1 LNDVFKRSVAY
12 AKENRHEYLTLEHVF
27 WSILQSEEGQEIFQT
42 LGADVS
48 ELTEGIVNHI
58 NVTMPVL
65 GEAVE
70 PFETVALSRAI
81 NDMMTHIHSSG
92 RKEATVGDMLAAI
105 FQQKHSYAVYLMKKA
120 GIDRVDVLEVI
131 SHSQPATPAKEKK
144 EKQETVLEQFTQ
156 ELVELSREGK
166 IDPVI
171 GRENEIERVMQT
183 LCRRKK
189 NNPLLVGE
197 PGVGKTAIA
206 EGLAL
211 RIAEKDVPEVLKN
224 SKIFALDM
232 GALIA
237 GTKYRGDFEKRL
249 KAIIKELQEIDGAIL
264 FIDEIHTMVG
274 AGSTSGGSMDAA
286 NILKPALARGDIK
299 CIGAT
304 TYAEFRNFFDKD
316 KALSRRFAKVDV
328 EEPSTEDTMLILKGI
343 QHKYEAYHHIRFSEE
358 ALQRAVDLSVKYLH
372 DRFLPD
378 KAMDIIDEAGAHF
391 MLRGEEDVTI
401 TAKDIDETVSK
412 MLKLPST
419 VIGSSDTEKLQSLES
434 DLKKKIIGQDHAIKA
449 LSRAI
454 KRSYAGLN
462 KPNSPIGS
470 FLFVGPTGVG
480 KTALATELADT
491 MHVHFERLDMSE
503 YMEKHAVSRLIGS
516 PPGYV
521 GFEQGG
527 LLTEMI
533 KKHPHTVLL
542 LDEIEKAHPDI
553 MNILLQ
559 VMDGAKLTDNNGV
572 VSDFKNVILIMTS
585 NIGTKEANV
594 MGFKKDNSSK
604 TENALKDFFTPEF
617 RNRLTGTIHFNAL
630 SKKALLEI
638 VGREVEK
645 LNEQMADRNITIKV
659 SKAAKTYLAEEGY
672 DERYGARHIARVID
686 EKIKEKLTDEILF
699 GALKKG
705 DRVALVG
712 FGSFSV
718 AKRAARTGRNPKT
731 NAPIQIP
738 AKKVVKFKAGS
749 ELADTVK

>member
-1 LNDVFKRSVAY
+1 MISIALNDVFKGAVGY
-12 AKENRHEYLTLEHVF
+12 AKENRHEYLTVEHVF
-27 WSILQSEEGQEIFQT
+27 LSILKSEAGLEIFSM
-42 LGADVS
+42 LGANL
-48 ELTEGIVNHI
+48 ETLKTGIIDHI
-58 NVTMPVL
+58 DKTIPSL
-65 GEAVE
+65 KEAVE

-81 NDMMTHIHSSG
+81 NDMMTHIHSAG
-92 RKEATVGDMLAAI
+92 RTEASIGDMIAAI
-105 FQQKHSYAVYLMKKA
+105 FMQEHSYAVYLMKKE
-120 GIDRVDVLEVI
+120 GIARVDILEVI
-131 SHSQPATPAKEKK
+131 SHRYDKKSESSTEEKK
-144 EKQETVLEQFTQ
+144 EDQTLLEQFTT
-156 ELVELSREGK
+156 ELVTLAKKGK
-166 IDPVI
+166 IDPVV
-171 GRENEIERVMQT
+171 GRVDEIERVMQT

-211 RIAEKDVPEVLKN
+211 KIAEGDVPEILKS
-224 SKIFALDM
+224 SKIYALDM

-249 KAIIKELQEIDGAIL
+249 KGIIKELSEKKDTIM

-274 AGSTSGGSMDAA
+274 AGATSGGSMDAS
-286 NILKPALARGDIK
+286 NLLKPALARGDLK

-328 EEPSTEDTMLILKGI
+328 EEPSIEDTMTILQGI
-343 QHKYEAYHHIRFSEE
+343 KHKYEEYHKITFTDES
-358 ALQRAVDLSVKYLH
+358 LQAAIDLSVKYLH

-378 KAMDIIDEAGAHF
+378 KAMDIIDEVGAHF
-391 MLRGEEDVTI
+391 MLKGKEGVTVKL
-401 TAKDIDETVSK
+401 KDIEESVAK
-412 MLKLPST
+412 IMKLPST
-419 VIGSSDTEKLQSLES
+419 VISTDDTKKLQSLEK
-434 DLKKKIIGQDHAIKA
+434 DLASHIIGQDQAIKVLA
-449 LSRAI
+449 TAI

-462 KPNSPIGS
+462 APNRPIGS

-480 KTALATELADT
+480 KTELATQLAKT

-503 YMEKHAVSRLIGS
+503 YMEAHSISRLVGA

-521 GFEQGG
+521 GYEQGG

-542 LDEIEKAHPDI
+542 LDEIEKAHPEI

-594 MGFKKDNSSK
+594 MGFHKDTSMK
-604 TENALKDFFTPEF
+604 TDKALASFFSPEF
-617 RNRLTGTIHFNAL
+617 RNRLSATIEFNAL
-630 SKKALLEI
+630 GLDALVKIVDRELDKLNLLLKPKDVKVTVAKKAKE
-638 VGREVEK
+638 
-645 LNEQMADRNITIKV
+645 
-659 SKAAKTYLAEEGY
+659 YLAQEGY

-686 EKIKEKLTDEILF
+686 AKVKEALTDEILF
-699 GALKKG
+699 GKLKKG
-705 DRVALVG
+705 GLVKVAYKNGALH
-712 FGSFSV
+712 FDFQS
-718 AKRAARTGRNPKT
+718 
-731 NAPIQIP
+731 
-738 AKKVVKFKAGS
+738 
-749 ELADTVK
+749 